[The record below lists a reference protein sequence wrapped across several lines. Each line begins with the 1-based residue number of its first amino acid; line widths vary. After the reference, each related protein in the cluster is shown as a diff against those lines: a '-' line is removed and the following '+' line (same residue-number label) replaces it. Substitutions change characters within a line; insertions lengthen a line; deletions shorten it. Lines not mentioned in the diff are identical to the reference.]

1 MKRPATIATAEALA
15 ATIHTLKTPQK
26 TEKKIS
32 RKFNEKIFD
41 LKF

>member
-26 TEKKIS
+26 N
-32 RKFNEKIFD
+32 RKEN
-41 LKF
+41 